1 MEPMVF
7 VMSPTVLTV
16 IPVIIALVQV
26 AKGLGLASKWA
37 PVLAILLGVGLLALV
52 ELSLPVTIIGGILAG
67 LSASGLYSGT
77 KSVVE

>member
-26 AKGLGLASKWA
+26 GKGLGLASKWA

>member
-1 MEPMVF
+1 MVF